1 MPRIIRRRVKK
12 ANTDGACRRDS
23 DRDRHRLKF
32 RIVMRSRRHLP
43 GTADRVWQAPVLAIV
58 LSVALSMSTRAR
70 AATNEDAAPTGPMAS
85 VKTVIDQAIAVF
97 KDQGVA
103 PADREKKLRAIAESH
118 FDFEKMARTA
128 VGLHWRDFSPEQR
141 SEFIPLFTNFIED
154 VYLSRMEQYSV
165 EKVQQE
171 VQSSSIQ
178 FVKERID
185 APDQAVVFSEVT
197 PQDRARP
204 IEVNYLMKRDGDEWK
219 IYDITLDAIS
229 VIANYRNQ
237 FNRVLN
243 DGGYDKLVGIM
254 RQKQQALG
262 ASMAKSNP

>member
-1 MPRIIRRRVKK
+1 MFVM
-12 ANTDGACRRDS
+12 GA
-23 DRDRHRLKF
+23 
-32 RIVMRSRRHLP
+32 
-43 GTADRVWQAPVLAIV
+43 V
-58 LSVALSMSTRAR
+58 LSNAPDAR
-70 AATNEDAAPTGPMAS
+70 AATAAEAAPAGPMAS
-85 VKTVIDQAIAVF
+85 VKSVVDQAKAVF
-97 KDQGVA
+97 TDQGVA

-128 VGLHWRDFSPEQR
+128 VGLHWRDFSPSQR
-141 SEFIPLFTNFIED
+141 GEFVPLFTNFIED

-165 EKVQQE
+165 EKVQQT

-178 FVKERID
+178 FIRERLD
-185 APDQAVVFSEVT
+185 APDQAVVFSTVALRE
-197 PQDRARP
+197 RAKP
-204 IEVNYLMKRDGDEWK
+204 IDVNYLMKLDGDEWK

-262 ASMAKSNP
+262 ASMAKTSP

>member
-1 MPRIIRRRVKK
+1 MTSASARKR
-12 ANTDGACRRDS
+12 AA
-23 DRDRHRLKF
+23 
-32 RIVMRSRRHLP
+32 
-43 GTADRVWQAPVLAIV
+43 QALVAMVI
-58 LSVALSMSTRAR
+58 SVALSIGAPAS
-70 AATNEDAAPTGPMAS
+70 AATSSDTAPIGPMAS
-85 VKTVIDQAIAVF
+85 VKSVIDQAIAVF

-128 VGLHWRDFSPEQR
+128 VGLHWRDFSPSQR
-141 SEFIPLFTNFIED
+141 AEFVPLFTNFIED

-165 EKVQQE
+165 EKVQQT

-178 FVKERID
+178 FNRERID
-185 APDQAVVFSEVT
+185 SPDQAVVFSSVT
-197 PQDRARP
+197 LQDRPKP
-204 IEVNYLMKRDGDEWK
+204 IDVNYLMKLDDGQWK

-262 ASMAKSNP
+262 SSMAKSNP

>member
-1 MPRIIRRRVKK
+1 MVMGIK
-12 ANTDGACRRDS
+12 AF
-23 DRDRHRLKF
+23 LL
-32 RIVMRSRRHLP
+32 RSRH
-43 GTADRVWQAPVLAIV
+43 GTSL
-58 LSVALSMSTRAR
+58 LMALMLTMVMAQPAR
-70 AATNEDAAPTGPMAS
+70 TAAAADAAATGPMAS
-85 VKTVIDQAIAVF
+85 VKNVVDQAVAVF
-97 KDQGVA
+97 KDRGIA
-103 PADREKKLRAIAESH
+103 LADREKKLRAIAENH

-141 SEFIPLFTNFIED
+141 TEFVPLFTNFIED
-154 VYLSRMEQYSV
+154 VVLSRIEKYSV

-171 VQSSSIQ
+171 VESSFIQ
-178 FVKERID
+178 FTKERMD

-197 PQDRARP
+197 LKDRAKP
-204 IEVNYLMKRDGDEWK
+204 INVNYLMKLDGSEWK

-243 DGGYDKLVGIM
+243 DGGYAKLVGIL

-262 ASMAKSNP
+262 AEIGKPNP

>member
-1 MPRIIRRRVKK
+1 
-12 ANTDGACRRDS
+12 
-23 DRDRHRLKF
+23 
-32 RIVMRSRRHLP
+32 MRSRKHLP
-43 GTADRVWQAPVLAIV
+43 RTINHVWQVLVLAIV
-58 LSVALSMSTRAR
+58 SSVAFLTSAAR
-70 AATNEDAAPTGPMAS
+70 AATDADAAPAGPMAS
-85 VKTVIDQAIAVF
+85 VKSVVDQAIAVF

-128 VGLHWRDFSPEQR
+128 VGLHWRDFSEQQR
-141 SEFIPLFTNFIED
+141 GEFVPLFTNFIED

-165 EKVQQE
+165 EKVQQT

-178 FVKERID
+178 FIKERMD
-185 APDQAVVFSEVT
+185 APDQAVVFSSVT
-197 PQDRARP
+197 LQDRAKP
-204 IEVNYLMKRDGDEWK
+204 VDVNYLMKRDGEEWK
-219 IYDITLDAIS
+219 IYDITIDAIS

-254 RQKQQALG
+254 RRKQQSLG
-262 ASMAKSNP
+262 ASMATSNP

>member
-1 MPRIIRRRVKK
+1 MI
-12 ANTDGACRRDS
+12 
-23 DRDRHRLKF
+23 L
-32 RIVMRSRRHLP
+32 M
-43 GTADRVWQAPVLAIV
+43 
-58 LSVALSMSTRAR
+58 SVALSNAPSAR
-70 AATNEDAAPTGPMAS
+70 AATNADAASTGPMAS
-85 VKTVIDQAIAVF
+85 VKMVVDQAIAVF

-103 PADREKKLRAIAESH
+103 PAAREKKLRAIAESH
-118 FDFEKMARTA
+118 FDFEKMARSA

-141 SEFIPLFTNFIED
+141 SEFVPLFTNFIED

-171 VQSSSIQ
+171 VQSSRIQ
-178 FVKERID
+178 FIKERLD
-185 APDQAVVFSEVT
+185 EPDQAVVFSEVT
-197 PQDRARP
+197 LQNRAKP
-204 IEVNYLMKRDGDEWK
+204 VDVNYQMKRDGDEWK

-262 ASMAKSNP
+262 ASITKPNP

>member
-1 MPRIIRRRVKK
+1 MPFK
-12 ANTDGACRRDS
+12 
-23 DRDRHRLKF
+23 
-32 RIVMRSRRHLP
+32 IVVVIPIFSRRNRI
-43 GTADRVWQAPVLAIV
+43 AFRLAMLLIVIGAV
-58 LSVALSMSTRAR
+58 LSNVACAR
-70 AATNEDAAPTGPMAS
+70 AAAAADAAPVGPMAS
-85 VKTVIDQAIAVF
+85 VKSVVDSAKAIFTDQSI
-97 KDQGVA
+97 A
-103 PADREKKLRAIAESH
+103 PADREKKLRAIAESR

-128 VGLHWRDFSPEQR
+128 VGLHWRDFSPSQR
-141 SEFIPLFTNFIED
+141 AEFVPLFTNFIED

-165 EKVQQE
+165 EKVQQT

-178 FVKERID
+178 FIRERLD
-185 APDQAVVFSEVT
+185 SPDQAVVFSSVT
-197 PQDRARP
+197 LQDRPKP
-204 IEVNYLMKRDGDEWK
+204 IDVNYLMKLDDGQWK

-262 ASMAKSNP
+262 TSMAKSNP